1 MCIIIAKQKGIE
13 FDPDELEKAI
23 NNGLYRNNDG
33 SGFALKK
40 VNEERILISKGYF
53 DEYLENDLLN
63 ERQESQLFGAIMRQ
77 NVGIED
83 ELVVHLRYSTAGEDS
98 ISNCHPYVVSNN
110 SKNIILDS
118 HRVKRPVA
126 AHNGTFWNYNP
137 TRYEYQTKKERKKH
151 GKLKSMSDT
160 YYFVKHFL
168 SREGM
173 IDELILAREYTP
185 KLYED
190 IMTFNKLAILFPD
203 DRPMALLGDFIT
215 EGNLKYSNSYYKSVE
230 EQEEVIRQ
238 QFRGQQQIP
247 D

>member
-1 MCIIIAKQKGIE
+1 
-13 FDPDELEKAI
+13 
-23 NNGLYRNNDG
+23 
-33 SGFALKK
+33 
-40 VNEERILISKGYF
+40 
-53 DEYLENDLLN
+53 
-63 ERQESQLFGAIMRQ
+63 
-77 NVGIED
+77 
-83 ELVVHLRYSTAGEDS
+83 
-98 ISNCHPYVVSNN
+98 
-110 SKNIILDS
+110 
-118 HRVKRPVA
+118 
-126 AHNGTFWNYNP
+126 
-137 TRYEYQTKKERKKH
+137 
-151 GKLKSMSDT
+151 MSDT